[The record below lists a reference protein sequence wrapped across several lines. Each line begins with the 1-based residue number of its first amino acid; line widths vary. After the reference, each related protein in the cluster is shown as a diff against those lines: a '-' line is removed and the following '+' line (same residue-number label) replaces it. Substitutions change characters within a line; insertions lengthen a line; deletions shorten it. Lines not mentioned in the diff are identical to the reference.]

1 MTPIVPTAPGLFST
15 ITFQPSPSESA
26 VATMRARMSGG
37 VLAEYGT
44 TIRMT
49 PAGYGC
55 ASAGRKAVAQRPIA
69 AVPAIATVDRNARL
83 VIMAVLLARCRLGGA
98 RRAKSAV
105 HGEFAIEPCAFLR

>member
-1 MTPIVPTAPGLFST
+1 MAPIVITAPGLFST

-49 PAGYGC
+49 LDGEGC
-55 ASAGRKAVAQRPIA
+55 ANAGQRA
-69 AVPAIATVDRNARL
+69 AISKPAIVPAIATVDRNARL
-83 VIMAVLLARCRLGGA
+83 VIMAVLRARCRSCSPTAGLIGHA
-98 RRAKSAV
+98 W
-105 HGEFAIEPCAFLR
+105 